1 MCGYYADIA
10 GTQFHR
16 LHLAWRPPW
25 EGYHIGSKAAETSGI
40 VGSLKHRQLLGRDRK
55 GIYMHAVL
63 QSDNDTRLGRSREA
77 DAVDWGAKFEAEDGL
92 MFYVIPDNDL

>member
-1 MCGYYADIA
+1 
-10 GTQFHR
+10 
-16 LHLAWRPPW
+16 
-25 EGYHIGSKAAETSGI
+25 
-40 VGSLKHRQLLGRDRK
+40 
-55 GIYMHAVL
+55 MHAVL